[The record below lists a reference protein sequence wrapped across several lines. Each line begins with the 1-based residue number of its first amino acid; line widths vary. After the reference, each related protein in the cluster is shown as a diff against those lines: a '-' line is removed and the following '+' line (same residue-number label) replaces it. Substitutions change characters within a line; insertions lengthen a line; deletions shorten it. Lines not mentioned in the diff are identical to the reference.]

1 MITTL
6 GSDGSSRST
15 GTSKQVSNACL
26 LHALALT
33 RHSAPYLVC
42 LSNATGETPAPDR
55 AGYGEARGRF
65 GAARSTARPGWVGA
79 RSTRRGRGW

>member
-33 RHSAPYLVC
+33 RHSVPYLVC

-55 AGYGEARGRF
+55 AVE
-65 GAARSTARPGWVGA
+65 GAARRREEVRTTGRWGWVGA
-79 RSTRRGRGW
+79 RSSRWGPGW